1 MDAPQGLA
9 YLRFESDIA
18 LEEERTVNFD
28 ICFLFNC
35 RLLADNKFL
44 QILLKKDF

>member
-18 LEEERTVNFD
+18 LEEERSV
-28 ICFLFNC
+28 I
-35 RLLADNKFL
+35 
-44 QILLKKDF
+44 ILLVLVGYRKI